1 MKQEQCPKCG
11 RPYLRA
17 RNGDAPAECRSCQTP
32 LRPQATEP
40 KPLPPHAFPIG
51 PKRPAP
57 PVGPVG
63 PARGRGGLMLAKAT
77 GLGAVGLLLLLI
89 IVGVVLV
96 VRKPEAGGGVDEPS
110 SSAAQVADSGTT
122 SEPAGGA
129 GSGGQS
135 PGATDSGTS
144 APPGSMASRWEVSD
158 RFVCAKSVYAN
169 SLVGL
174 GEFDDKYLT
183 KLSEDDSLNE
193 LKKEISKA
201 YYADALQEVA
211 SADLFEKHEELYR
224 SRPIFQIALKPNGPA
239 MKVAVGAWMHAQ
251 GSSAKL
257 FELDQRGYRMVSRTD
272 SIALDEGAIVQEHG
286 VVRIPLNLVW
296 NHAELLKI
304 ENSTP
309 VNIDLELRFSD
320 GSSKRVSHTF
330 DIQPVAE
337 VEGLHPWGLGF
348 ASIVNE
354 THPWIADFMA
364 CIQNDAKVKA
374 AGLTLSGGGGD
385 SCDPLMTTFLLWREL
400 VRRGVVYSNLT
411 AASGGAQRV
420 RQFHEVLGGSR
431 ATANCVDGSAVLA
444 SLAQAQAINSS
455 LVLVPSHCFVLI
467 HTIPLE
473 TTCIGYTPEQ
483 LRQIR
488 FPDDDE
494 GQPLEQAIEGMLVSE
509 DFFLDQCNPQQV
521 AQFKPFRQDTAFKS
535 FCLAWLRGREV
546 FVHYFKEAH
555 KAGSI
560 VSDLR
565 EQWAALPEGAAKD
578 KKAEEY
584 RVAMNELN
592 LSDQLTVVRI
602 GLARRLGIKP
612 IQPPANLG
620 PLPK

>member
-17 RNGDAPAECRSCQTP
+17 RNGDPPAECRSCKTS

-40 KPLPPHAFPIG
+40 KPLPPHAFPIA
-51 PKRPAP
+51 PKRPVP
-57 PVGPVG
+57 PVGPIG
-63 PARGRGGLMLAKAT
+63 PGRGRGGLMLAKAT

-89 IVGVVLV
+89 IVGIVLV
-96 VRKPEAGGGVDEPS
+96 VRNPKPGGGVDEPA
-110 SSAAQVADSGTT
+110 SSAVQVADSGAT
-122 SEPAGGA
+122 SEPASGA

-158 RFVCAKSVYAN
+158 QFVCAQSVFAN

-174 GEFDDKYLT
+174 GEFDDEYLT
-183 KLSEDDSLNE
+183 KLSEDDSFDE
-193 LKKEISKA
+193 LVEISKEF
-201 YYADALQEVA
+201 YSEELREVA
-211 SADLFEKHEELYR
+211 FANLLKKHESLYR
-224 SRPIFQIALKPNGPA
+224 SRPIFEIALKPNGPA
-239 MKVAVGAWMHAQ
+239 MKAAVGVWMHAQ
-251 GSSAKL
+251 GSSANL
-257 FELDQRGYRMVSRTD
+257 FELDQRGYRMVSKTD

-304 ENSTP
+304 EVSTP

-320 GSSKRVSHTF
+320 GSRKQVSHTF

-374 AGLTLSGGGGD
+374 AGQTLDGGGGD
-385 SCDPLMTTFLLWREL
+385 SCGSLMTTFLLWREL

-411 AASGGAQRV
+411 AASGDAQRV

-444 SLAQAQAINSS
+444 SLAQAQAMHSM
-455 LVLVPSHCFVLI
+455 LLLVPGHCFVAI
-467 HTIPLE
+467 GDFQLE
-473 TTCIGYTPEQ
+473 TTVVGMTPDA
-483 LRQIR
+483 LRQWTYELG
-488 FPDDDE
+488 DNVWTVE
-494 GQPLEQAIEGMLVSE
+494 PLIKFMLESE
-509 DFFLDQCNPQQV
+509 HFFLGECSIQQL
-521 AQFKPFRQDTAFKS
+521 AQFEPFIQETAFKC
-535 FCLAWLRGREV
+535 FCIAWFRGRVEGNESLA
-546 FVHYFKEAH
+546 EA
-555 KAGSI
+555 KRAGKI

-565 EQWAALPEGAAKD
+565 EQWYALPEGAAKE
-578 KKAEEY
+578 KKFEELE
-584 RVAMNELN
+584 VARRELD
-592 LSDQLTVVRI
+592 LSNQLTVVPIR
-602 GLARRLGIKP
+602 LARKLGIKP